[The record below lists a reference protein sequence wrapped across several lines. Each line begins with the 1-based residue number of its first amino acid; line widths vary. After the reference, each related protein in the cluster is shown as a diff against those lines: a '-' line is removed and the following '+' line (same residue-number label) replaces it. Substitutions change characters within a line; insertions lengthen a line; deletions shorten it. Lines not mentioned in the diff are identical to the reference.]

1 MADRD
6 RSRTGR
12 VAAAALRAAGDR
24 PVEAARRLRRQAVE
38 ALAGARLALTEGAGD
53 ERARQRMDRAR
64 RLLTAAEAVERGRV
78 DVTRWRVRLPT
89 RRIVKGEAA
98 GVFVIEVDPGDG
110 FRPATVVEVDS
121 ALRQWE
127 LFGAADA
134 AGKRSTVEQ
143 GERSTVGAAVG
154 AVEHGAAVSP
164 APKRGAGGP
173 GRVPPSRSTVEHGAA
188 SVPPSRPGSEP
199 DRVARGGPRRKRAG
213 WNLPPFGDDG
223 RPVRAADRDAEIR
236 RRREAGET
244 VRSIAAAL
252 GCGVGTVAR
261 ALRGPDGGAK

>member
-1 MADRD
+1 M
-6 RSRTGR
+6 
-12 VAAAALRAAGDR
+12 
-24 PVEAARRLRRQAVE
+24 
-38 ALAGARLALTEGAGD
+38 
-53 ERARQRMDRAR
+53 
-64 RLLTAAEAVERGRV
+64 
-78 DVTRWRVRLPT
+78 DVTGWRVRLPA

-121 ALRQWE
+121 ALRQGE

-134 AGKRSTVEQ
+134 ARERSTVEH
-143 GERSTVGAAVG
+143 GERSTVAAAVG

-164 APKRGAGGP
+164 APKRAADGP
-173 GRVPPSRSTVEHGAA
+173 GRVPLSRSTVEHDGAG
-188 SVPPSRPGSEP
+188 VPPSRPGSEP

-236 RRREAGET
+236 RRRKAGET
-244 VRSIAAAL
+244 VRNIAAAL
-252 GCGVGTVAR
+252 GCGVGTVSR